1 MTTTHVGL
9 PALDR
14 LAYSQ
19 EPPTAAAVAP
29 PVARYGW
36 GWVFD
41 RAALLLLLATLLA
54 AGIVVVG
61 YMPTAGQQ
69 QLTPPTAAAPAA
81 AVTGPADTTAAPAP
95 LVVPADAQ
103 HQLSGDDW
111 YLAMVNAGLAPVDM
125 SVSNPAGSVNDGH
138 RVCGYIA
145 AGHSVT
151 QTVDEVV
158 AGLPDTLSPAHAR
171 TIATAVVGAAVK
183 AYCPQNAIN

>member
-1 MTTTHVGL
+1 MATEVGL
-9 PALDR
+9 PALER

-19 EPPTAAAVAP
+19 EPATATVVVP
-29 PVARYGW
+29 SVARYGW

-61 YMPTAGQQ
+61 YTPTASQQ
-69 QLTPPTAAAPAA
+69 QLQAAAPAAA
-81 AVTGPADTTAAPAP
+81 AVTGPADTTTPPEP

-103 HQLSGDDW
+103 HRLAGDDW
-111 YLAMVNAGLAPVDM
+111 YLSMVNAGLERVDM

-145 AGHSVT
+145 AGHTVT
-151 QTVDEVV
+151 QTIDEVV
-158 AGLPDTLSPAHAR
+158 AGLPDTLTPAHAR
-171 TIATAVVGAAVK
+171 TIATAVVSAAVK
-183 AYCPQNAIN
+183 AYCP